1 MGRGQVSKMYLF
13 GKNRAKGKP
22 ELNGSVYGPTPYK
35 EPDLSAPPGRAK
47 GNTVRAP
54 DRKWLQTRNSQ

>member
-1 MGRGQVSKMYLF
+1 MYLF

-54 DRKWLQTRNSQ
+54 EREWLQIRNSQ